1 MSFRTQ
7 ILLLASTFHKGMVL
21 SFGYAIP
28 ALSSVKAVVRR
39 DSEAYHQWTCYWLIL
54 HLYLYILSPIF
65 HISLHPIFQIIA
77 ILWLSLPQYQGALV
91 VYDKL
96 VNPFVD
102 QYERS
107 VDDAVE
113 EAHRG
118 VRRWLWTQFG
128 GVIWLLIS
136 ESGSLVASLINIAM
150 MMLGISD
157 GLTTTMSS
165 SGSTISSVVNSAR
178 QQHPAAKSA
187 EQLHPRHS
195 VKESLRQFPSFEVG
209 SSGGHGENN
218 KFDPKEIADFL
229 AMLRQG
235 LYVFANVSHT
245 NDDNEDND
253 VYEMSTSERYSFEG
267 GFKLGIFSFAKDAF
281 IISPVAAAGSSSQED
296 VSNASPIKLHVG
308 NLMPL
313 HPSGS
318 QGLVLECNSVT
329 PGTKY
334 RGSLRAE
341 IVLSDEIDRDI
352 LLNGLNAC
360 LPHILSNQ

>member
-7 ILLLASTFHKGMVL
+7 ILLLAYSFHKVLVL

-28 ALSSVKAVVRR
+28 ALSSVKAVVRC

-65 HISLHPIFQIIA
+65 NISLHPIFQILA

-118 VRRWLWTQFG
+118 VRRWLWSRFG
-128 GVIWLLIS
+128 GVVWLLIS
-136 ESGSLVASLINIAM
+136 ESGSLVASLINIVM

-157 GLTTTMSS
+157 LGTTMSS
-165 SGSTISSVVNSAR
+165 RGGTMSAVNHTTR
-178 QQHPAAKSA
+178 QQQQQQQPNSSA
-187 EQLHPRHS
+187 ELLHPRHS

-229 AMLRQG
+229 SLLRQG
-235 LYVFANVSHT
+235 LYVFANVSY
-245 NDDNEDND
+245 NDDAGND
-253 VYEMSTSERYSFEG
+253 IFETTLHGFEG
-267 GFKLGIFSFAKDAF
+267 GFKLGIFSFTKDAF
-281 IISPVAAAGSSSQED
+281 TISPVASAGSSEEESN
-296 VSNASPIKLHVG
+296 NASPIKLHIG
-308 NLMPL
+308 SLMPL
-313 HPSGS
+313 RPSGS
-318 QGLVLECNSVT
+318 QGLILECNSVT
-329 PGTKY
+329 PGAKY
-334 RGSLRAE
+334 RGSVRAE
-341 IVLSDEIDRDI
+341 IVLSDEVDREI

-360 LPHILSNQ
+360 LPHILTHQ

>member
-1 MSFRTQ
+1 MSFQTQ
-7 ILLLASTFHKGMVL
+7 TLLLASTFHKFMVL

-65 HISLHPIFQIIA
+65 HISLHPIFQILA
-77 ILWLSLPQYQGALV
+77 ISWLSLPQYQGALV

-118 VRRWLWTQFG
+118 VRRWLWSRFG
-128 GVIWLLIS
+128 GVVWLLIS
-136 ESGSLVASLINIAM
+136 ESGSLVASLINIVM

-157 GLTTTMSS
+157 GLTTMSNS
-165 SGSTISSVVNSAR
+165 SSTISVVNHTTR
-178 QQHPAAKSA
+178 QQQQPASSDA
-187 EQLHPRHS
+187 ELLHPRHS
-195 VKESLRQFPSFEVG
+195 VKESLRQFPSFEVA

-229 AMLRQG
+229 SLLRQG
-235 LYVFANVSHT
+235 LYVFANLSYN
-245 NDDNEDND
+245 NDADNVE
-253 VYEMSTSERYSFEG
+253 TTLHGFEG
-267 GFKLGIFSFAKDAF
+267 GFKLGIFSFTNDAF
-281 IISPVAAAGSSSQED
+281 IISPVAAAGSSQEED
-296 VSNASPIKLHVG
+296 SNDASPIKLHVG
-308 NLMPL
+308 SLMPL
-313 HPSGS
+313 RPSGS
-318 QGLVLECNSVT
+318 QGLILECNSVT
-329 PGTKY
+329 SDTKY
-334 RGSLRAE
+334 RGSVRAE
-341 IVLSDEIDRDI
+341 IVLSDEIDREI

-360 LPHILSNQ
+360 LPHILTHQ

>member
-1 MSFRTQ
+1 
-7 ILLLASTFHKGMVL
+7 
-21 SFGYAIP
+21 
-28 ALSSVKAVVRR
+28 
-39 DSEAYHQWTCYWLIL
+39 
-54 HLYLYILSPIF
+54 
-65 HISLHPIFQIIA
+65 
-77 ILWLSLPQYQGALV
+77 LPQYQGALV
-91 VYDKL
+91 VYVKL

-118 VRRWLWTQFG
+118 VRRWLWSRFG

-136 ESGSLVASLINIAM
+136 ESGSLVASLINIVM

-157 GLTTTMSS
+157 LTTKMSS
-165 SGSTISSVVNSAR
+165 NSSTISSVVNPR
-178 QQHPAAKSA
+178 QQHPVAKSA

-229 AMLRQG
+229 NMLRQG
-235 LYVFANVSHT
+235 LYVFANVSY
-245 NDDNEDND
+245 NYDEDND
-253 VYEMSTSERYSFEG
+253 IFETTLHGFEG
-267 GFKLGIFSFAKDAF
+267 GFKLGIFSFAKEAF
-281 IISPVAAAGSSSQED
+281 IISPVAAAGSSSQEEY
-296 VSNASPIKLHVG
+296 SNNASSIKIHVG
-308 NLMPL
+308 SLMPL
-313 HPSGS
+313 RPSGS
-318 QGLVLECNSVT
+318 QGLILECNSVT

-334 RGSLRAE
+334 RGSIRAE
-341 IVLSDEIDRDI
+341 IVLSDEIDREI

-360 LPHILSNQ
+360 LPHILSETQR